1 MRQNGGN
8 EMTGSLVSLMPAVV
22 DELLNDC
29 QNDQYSTNYCE
40 SDRNL
45 IYVIPAL
52 LIQGTPKQ
60 SNNDQDAQIL
70 LSTKKKRF
78 WTYLLT
84 KKCFFFSNILF
95 GLTLATLI
103 IVVIIG
109 MKYIDNLRGRLRDG
123 QDQSATQLAY
133 FVSQSDAVIQR
144 LNQTLIELQTQ
155 TGTRNR

>member
-1 MRQNGGN
+1 M
-8 EMTGSLVSLMPAVV
+8 
-22 DELLNDC
+22 
-29 QNDQYSTNYCE
+29 
-40 SDRNL
+40 
-45 IYVIPAL
+45 
-52 LIQGTPKQ
+52 
-60 SNNDQDAQIL
+60 
-70 LSTKKKRF
+70 
-78 WTYLLT
+78 
-84 KKCFFFSNILF
+84 
-95 GLTLATLI
+95 ATLI

>member
-52 LIQGTPKQ
+52 LI
-60 SNNDQDAQIL
+60 
-70 LSTKKKRF
+70 
-78 WTYLLT
+78 
-84 KKCFFFSNILF
+84 
-95 GLTLATLI
+95 
-103 IVVIIG
+103 
-109 MKYIDNLRGRLRDG
+109 
-123 QDQSATQLAY
+123 
-133 FVSQSDAVIQR
+133 
-144 LNQTLIELQTQ
+144 
-155 TGTRNR
+155 